1 MVISGRS
8 EIKDCEQ
15 QPTNKVK
22 KLDEKVFCLL
32 VDMYKKTM
40 PRYAELC
47 SEYEICLRKS
57 RNARKK
63 SMFPPIEKWI
73 PTRGLQDGDLELLQG
88 PTNVASI
95 YRQIVNEDVN
105 TGRQVS
111 YSACESDNFEFEA
124 RYSSCFVRLPI
135 VSESTP
141 TFGHISLCFSH
152 TFANSTND
160 FLLVHPFSTP
170 Q

>member
-8 EIKDCEQ
+8 NLKDCEQ
-15 QPTNKVK
+15 PTNEVK
-22 KLDEKVFCLL
+22 KLDEVFCLL

-73 PTRGLQDGDLELLQG
+73 PIGK
-88 PTNVASI
+88 
-95 YRQIVNEDVN
+95 
-105 TGRQVS
+105 
-111 YSACESDNFEFEA
+111 
-124 RYSSCFVRLPI
+124 
-135 VSESTP
+135 
-141 TFGHISLCFSH
+141 
-152 TFANSTND
+152 
-160 FLLVHPFSTP
+160 
-170 Q
+170 